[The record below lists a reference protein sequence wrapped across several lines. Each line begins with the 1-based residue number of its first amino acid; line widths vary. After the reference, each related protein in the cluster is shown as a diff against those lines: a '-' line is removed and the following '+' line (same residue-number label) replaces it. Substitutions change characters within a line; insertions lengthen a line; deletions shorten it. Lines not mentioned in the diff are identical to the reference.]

1 MTLPNFLI
9 VGAPKCGTTALHA
22 YLAQHPDVFMSDP
35 KEPHYFG
42 TDLEFRY
49 RRRPSDEQYRSYFAG
64 AGDRRRIGEAS
75 VWYLYSGCAADEIAE
90 AVPEAR
96 IIVMLRDPV
105 EMIPSLHS
113 QFVYNGHEDLGLA
126 EALAAE
132 EARAAGRRIPP
143 HANFPS
149 GLLYRRVAAYAPQLA
164 RYLERF
170 GRERVHVIVYD
181 DFKADTAAAY
191 RETLTFLGVDPDHRP
206 ELAVVNASKRSRSMV
221 LRRALNDP
229 PDWLRRAARRVAPQ
243 RMRRRL
249 YRSAVSINTEAADRD
264 RLTGAAAEQLRREMA
279 GPNRELE
286 ALLGRALPAW
296 MPAEE
301 SAQ

>member
-1 MTLPNFLI
+1 MTMPNFFI

-42 TDLEFRY
+42 SDLDFRY

-64 AGDRRRIGEAS
+64 AGDRPRIGEAS
-75 VWYLYSGCAADEIAE
+75 VWYLYSACAADEIAE
-90 AVPEAR
+90 DLPDAR

-132 EARAAGRRIPP
+132 EDRAAGRRIPP
-143 HANFPS
+143 HANFPA
-149 GLLYRRVAAYAPQLA
+149 GLLYRRVATYAPQLA

-170 GRERVHVIVYD
+170 GRERVHVILYD

-191 RETLTFLGVDPDHRP
+191 RQTLTFLGVDPDHRP
-206 ELAVVNASKRSRSMV
+206 ELAVVNASKRSRSVV

-229 PDWLRRAARRVAPQ
+229 PEWLRRAARRVAPQ
-243 RMRRRL
+243 RMRRRI
-249 YRSAVSINTEAADRD
+249 YRSAVSMNTEPAERD
-264 RLTGAAAEQLRREMA
+264 RLSGAAAEQLRREMEGA
-279 GPNRELE
+279 NRELE
-286 ALLGRALPAW
+286 SLLGRALPAW
-296 MPAEE
+296 LPAEE

>member
-1 MTLPNFLI
+1 MTLPNFFI

-42 TDLEFRY
+42 SDLDFRY
-49 RRRPSDEQYRSYFAG
+49 RRRPSDEQYRSYFAR

-75 VWYLYSGCAADEIAE
+75 VWYLYSECAADEIAD

-126 EALAAE
+126 DALAAE
-132 EARAAGRRIPP
+132 EERAAGRRIPA
-143 HANFPS
+143 HANFPQ
-149 GLLYRRVAAYAPQLA
+149 GLLYRRVATYAPQLA

-170 GRERVHVIVYD
+170 GRDRVHVIVYD
-181 DFKADTAAAY
+181 DFRADTAGTY
-191 RETLTFLGVDPDHRP
+191 RATLAFLDVDPDHRP
-206 ELAVVNASKRSRSMV
+206 EFAVVNASKRSRNML

-229 PDWLRRAARRVAPQ
+229 PEWLRKAARRVAPQ
-243 RMRRRL
+243 GVRRRL
-249 YRSAVSINTEAADRD
+249 YRSAVRLNTEAADRD
-264 RLTGAAAEQLRREMA
+264 RLSGEAAEQLRREMA
-279 GPNRELE
+279 NANRELE
-286 ALLGRALPAW
+286 GLLGRGLPAW
-296 MPAEE
+296 LPAPE
-301 SAQ
+301 SAR